1 MTIFYHGSPKK
12 LVSLS
17 SITNG
22 DTGKRQYQ
30 TPDGQLLPS
39 ITTVLSIMN
48 RDAISEWRNKVGE
61 EEANRISRYSS
72 GRGTAVHS
80 LCETYLKNE
89 PLCSDARPDAVF
101 MFKVIKPL
109 LNNINKI
116 QYQEQGLYSIKLG
129 VAGSVDC
136 IAEYEGVLSVID
148 FKTASKPKK
157 EEYIENYFL
166 QTTAY
171 ALMYEEL
178 IGTPINQ
185 IVILIAVDGKEP
197 QVFKKNPAD
206 YINRLVE
213 VIDQYKRENKGKP

>member
-12 LVSLS
+12 LDTITSV
-17 SITNG
+17 TNG
-22 DTGKRQYQ
+22 DTGKRVYHVSG
-30 TPDGQLLPS
+30 DVFLPS
-39 ITTVLSIMN
+39 ITTVLSILS
-48 RDAISEWRNKVGE
+48 RDGIAKWRQNVGE
-61 EEANRISRYSS
+61 EEANRISRHAS
-72 GRGTAVHS
+72 GRGTSVH
-80 LCETYLKNE
+80 LMCEKYLQN
-89 PLCSDARPDAVF
+89 DTHDGMPDAKS
-101 MFKVIKPL
+101 MFNTIKPL
-109 LNNINKI
+109 LNSINKI
-116 QYQEQGLYSIKLG
+116 QYQEQGLYSTKLG

-157 EEYIENYFL
+157 EEFIENYFL

-185 IVILIAVDGKEP
+185 IVILIAVDGQEP

-213 VIDQYKRENKGKP
+213 VIDQYKKENN

>member
-1 MTIFYHGSPKK
+1 M
-12 LVSLS
+12 
-17 SITNG
+17 
-22 DTGKRQYQ
+22 
-30 TPDGQLLPS
+30 
-39 ITTVLSIMN
+39 
-48 RDAISEWRNKVGE
+48 
-61 EEANRISRYSS
+61 
-72 GRGTAVHS
+72 
-80 LCETYLKNE
+80 
-89 PLCSDARPDAVF
+89 
-101 MFKVIKPL
+101 
-109 LNNINKI
+109 
-116 QYQEQGLYSIKLG
+116 
-129 VAGSVDC
+129 AGSVDC

-185 IVILIAVDGKEP
+185 IVILIAVDGQEP

-213 VIDQYKRENKGKP
+213 VIDQYKRENN

>member
-1 MTIFYHGSPKK
+1 MNIFYHGSPKK
-12 LVSLS
+12 LEKVTSV
-17 SITNG
+17 TNG
-22 DTGKRQYQ
+22 DTGKRVYHV
-30 TPDGQLLPS
+30 PGDLFLPS

-48 RDAISEWRNKVGE
+48 RDAIAKWRQNVGE
-61 EEANRISRYSS
+61 EEANRVSRHAS
-72 GRGTAVHS
+72 GRGTSVH
-80 LCETYLKNE
+80 LMCEKYLQND
-89 PLCSDARPDAVF
+89 SHDGMPDAKS
-101 MFKVIKPL
+101 MFNTIRPL

-116 QYQEQGLYSIKLG
+116 QYQEQGLYSTKLG

-185 IVILIAVDGKEP
+185 IVILIAVDGQEP

-213 VIDQYKRENKGKP
+213 VIDQYKKENG

>member
-1 MTIFYHGSPKK
+1 MNIFYHGSPKK
-12 LVSLS
+12 LDTFTSV
-17 SITNG
+17 TNG
-22 DTGKRQYQ
+22 DTGRRVYH
-30 TPDGQLLPS
+30 TPGGKFLPS
-39 ITTVLSIMN
+39 ITTVLSIMS
-48 RDAISEWRNKVGE
+48 RDAIAEWRNKVGA
-61 EEANRISRYSS
+61 EEADRVSRYSS

-80 LCETYLKNE
+80 LCEAYLKNE
-89 PLCSDARPDAVF
+89 PLCEDTRPDAVF
-101 MFKVIKPL
+101 MFKTIKQH

-116 QYQEQGLYSIKLG
+116 QYQEQALYSERLG

-171 ALMYEEL
+171 ALMYEEM

-185 IVILIAVDGKEP
+185 IVILIAVEGQEP

-213 VIDQYKRENKGKP
+213 VVDQYKRENN

>member
-12 LVSLS
+12 LETITSV
-17 SITNG
+17 TNG
-22 DTGKRQYQ
+22 DTGKRVYH
-30 TPDGQLLPS
+30 TPDGHFLPS

-48 RDAISEWRNKVGE
+48 RDGIAKWRKSVGE
-61 EEANRISRYSS
+61 EEANRISRHAS
-72 GRGTAVHS
+72 GRGTSVH
-80 LCETYLKNE
+80 LMCEKYLQN
-89 PLCSDARPDAVF
+89 DTHDGMPDAKN
-101 MFKVIKPL
+101 MFNTIKPQ
-109 LNNINKI
+109 LNLINKI
-116 QYQEQGLYSIKLG
+116 QYQEQGLYSTKLG

-185 IVILIAVDGKEP
+185 IVILIAVDGQEP

-213 VIDQYKRENKGKP
+213 VIDQYKKENN

>member
-12 LVSLS
+12 LKPLS
-17 SITNG
+17 SVTNA
-22 DTGKRQYQ
+22 DTGKRTYL
-30 TPDGQLLPS
+30 TPDGQHLPS
-39 ITTVLSIMN
+39 VTTVLSIMN
-48 RDAISEWRNKVGE
+48 RDAIAKWRQNVGE
-61 EEANRISRYSS
+61 EEANRVSRHAS
-72 GRGTAVHS
+72 GRGTSVH
-80 LCETYLKNE
+80 LMCEKYLQND
-89 PLCSDARPDAVF
+89 SHDGMPDAKS
-101 MFKVIKPL
+101 MFNTIRPL

-116 QYQEQGLYSIKLG
+116 QYQEQGLYSTKLG

-185 IVILIAVDGKEP
+185 IVILIAVDGREP

-213 VIDQYKRENKGKP
+213 VIDQYKKENG

>member
-12 LVSLS
+12 LETVTSV
-17 SITNG
+17 TNG
-22 DTGKRQYQ
+22 NTGKRVYHV
-30 TPDGQLLPS
+30 PGDVFLPS
-39 ITTVLSIMN
+39 ITTVLSILS
-48 RDAISEWRNKVGE
+48 RDGIAKWRQNVGE
-61 EEANRISRYSS
+61 EEANRISRHAS
-72 GRGTAVHS
+72 GRGTAVH
-80 LCETYLKNE
+80 LMCEKYLQN
-89 PLCSDARPDAVF
+89 DTQDGMPDAKS
-101 MFKVIKPL
+101 MFNTIKPL

-116 QYQEQGLYSIKLG
+116 QYQEQGLYSTKLG

-213 VIDQYKRENKGKP
+213 VIDQYKRENS

>member
-1 MTIFYHGSPKK
+1 MNNIFYHGSPKK
-12 LVSLS
+12 LETITSV
-17 SITNG
+17 TNG
-22 DTGKRQYQ
+22 DTGKRVYHV
-30 TPDGQLLPS
+30 PGDVFLPS

-48 RDAISEWRNKVGE
+48 RQAISEWRNRVGE
-61 EEANRISRYSS
+61 EEANRVSRTAS

-80 LCETYLKNE
+80 LCESYLKNE
-89 PLCSDARPDAVF
+89 PLCPDTRPDAVF
-101 MFKVIKPL
+101 MFKCIKPL

-116 QYQEQGLYSIKLG
+116 QYQEQGLYSTKLG

-185 IVILIAVDGKEP
+185 IVILIAVDGQAP
-197 QVFKKNPAD
+197 QVFKKNPSD
-206 YINRLVE
+206 YIDRLVE
-213 VIDQYKRENKGKP
+213 VIDQYKRENN